1 MSTQAAAP
9 AATPYQRKLKNLLL
23 DSRFQLKFA
32 VYFTIPTLIISGV
45 LGFFIANTTGNL
57 FRQMN
62 QAVEARSKSAETSK
76 ELGTCTLNN
85 ELTRGMDDPALMS
98 KLEARSKEIDAAY
111 EAEKASVVQQ
121 QKDLVAQQ
129 QATLGVLI
137 GLLALFV
144 IIIGL
149 VAIVITHRIVGPL
162 FRIKRMGREV
172 TNGVVR
178 PPEYGLRPGDELKD
192 VFDVF
197 ATMVKALRDR
207 TEADLKAVEAALAGD
222 KESLERHRA
231 DLVARLE
238 KKG

>member
-9 AATPYQRKLKNLLL
+9 AQPQYQRKLKNFLL
-23 DSRFQLKFA
+23 DARFQLKFS
-32 VYFTIPTLIISGV
+32 VYFIVPTLIISAV
-45 LGFFIANTTGNL
+45 LGFFIAQTTGSL

-62 QAVEARSKSAETSK
+62 QAVEARNKSAETSK

-85 ELTRGMDDPALMS
+85 ELTKGLDDPALMS
-98 KLEARSKEIDAAY
+98 SLEKRSKEIDAAY
-111 EAEKASVVQQ
+111 EAEKQAVVQQ

-129 QATLGVLI
+129 QKTIWVLI

-144 IIIGL
+144 FVSGL
-149 VAIVITHRIVGPL
+149 VAIILTHRIVGPL

-172 TNGVVR
+172 SSGVLR

-197 ATMVKALRDR
+197 ATMVKSLRER
-207 TEADLKAVEAALAGD
+207 AEADLKAVEAAVAGD
-222 KESLERHRA
+222 KEALEKHRA
-231 DLVARLE
+231 DLLERLE
-238 KKG
+238 KKA